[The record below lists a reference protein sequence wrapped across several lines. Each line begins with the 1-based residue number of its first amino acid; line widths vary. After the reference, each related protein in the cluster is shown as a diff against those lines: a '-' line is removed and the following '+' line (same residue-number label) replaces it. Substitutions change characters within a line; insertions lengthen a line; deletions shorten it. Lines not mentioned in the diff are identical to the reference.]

1 MKKIIL
7 FAAMAVLSLGVMH
20 AQNNFRGTIIYSVTS
35 TGETAFQ
42 VPAEMS
48 TAEVKVFDDKVLT
61 SSVLFTNN
69 QMVKSVLVDGMK
81 QYSCMD
87 LSMIFMMLS
96 QYDVELDYKGSSK
109 ILIKHEFKQSDVDS
123 LTIPVTE
130 GYYFEYV
137 SGETKNIAGYTAK
150 KAVMHIFG
158 EDGTDN
164 PMTFWYTDEIG
175 PAVNFLFNGLKG
187 VALEYSMNLGE
198 GRQVTL
204 TATEIKKGKVSKVD
218 MLLPEGY
225 EEISNEALEALFKQI
240 SEEMEYLQDD

>member
-1 MKKIIL
+1 MKKIIF
-7 FAAMAVLSLGVMH
+7 FAAMAVFSLSVMH
-20 AQNNFRGTIIYSVTS
+20 AQNNFRGTVTYSVTS

-61 SSVLFTNN
+61 SSVIFTNN
-69 QMVKSVLVDGMK
+69 QMVKSVLVDGLK

-109 ILIKHEFKQSDVDS
+109 ILISHEYTQKDVDS

-130 GYYFEYV
+130 GFYFEYV
-137 SGETKNIAGYTAK
+137 PGETKSIAGINAK
-150 KAVMHIFG
+150 KAIMHIFG
-158 EDGTDN
+158 DDGTDN
-164 PMTFWYTDEIG
+164 PMIFWYTDELG
-175 PAVNFLFNGLKG
+175 PAINFLFNGLKG
-187 VALEYSMNLGE
+187 MALEYSINVGE

-204 TATEIKKGKVSKVD
+204 TATEVKKGKVSKVD
-218 MLLPEGY
+218 MLLPDGY
-225 EEISNEALEALFKQI
+225 DEISNEELEALFKQI
-240 SEEMEYLQDD
+240 SEEMEYLRDE